1 MPSDAMHKAE
11 LFRQTR
17 VEMFK
22 FQRSHGS
29 LHSLWLVQST
39 KLCMVDLAISSI
51 ELHSERD
58 ISVMA
63 RPGVAGFGQML
74 ARPLFRERH
83 HPDMSEEDAVKLMH
97 EGLRV
102 CHIDA

>member
-1 MPSDAMHKAE
+1 MCIFHQ
-11 LFRQTR
+11 L
-17 VEMFK
+17 
-22 FQRSHGS
+22 HGS
-29 LHSLWLVQST
+29 LESLWLAQSPE
-39 KLCMVDLAISSI
+39 LCVVDLAWFSI
-51 ELHSERD
+51 ELHSTRS

-102 CHIDA
+102 RHIDA